1 MNNRFNNHQFA
12 GELEDTE
19 YSPENSGGDSPC
31 SAVSPPILHPLSGG
45 GVAVDQGLGNCHN
58 NYLLSELMLMSN
70 CPSKIRDD
78 EDEEIEKMKLEQ
90 HLSYAAT
97 AVSRGG
103 NRIGNSDFRLIRSD
117 IFRNWNVYLVSE
129 FRKSDFRFFRK

>member
-97 AVSRGG
+97 AVSDPAHSFLTHSNFPNNQILQGIV
-103 NRIGNSDFRLIRSD
+103 NHI
-117 IFRNWNVYLVSE
+117 
-129 FRKSDFRFFRK
+129 